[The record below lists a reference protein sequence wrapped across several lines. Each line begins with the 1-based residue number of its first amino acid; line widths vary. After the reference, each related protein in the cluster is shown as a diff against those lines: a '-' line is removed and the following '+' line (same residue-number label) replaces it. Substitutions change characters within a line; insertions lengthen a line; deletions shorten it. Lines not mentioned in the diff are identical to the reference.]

1 MTIKLPVFLALA
13 LALALAAAP
22 AFAQSDNKA
31 CAQQRATVGSGD
43 QVTIEEKDNKNA
55 DLSEKLAKSDGV
67 LCPPENI
74 DPEMKAPTPE
84 GGKMPIIPPPGTP
97 QNQPDLRPK

>member
-13 LALALAAAP
+13 LAATP

-31 CAQQRATVGSGD
+31 CAQQRATVGSGN